1 MGFIFM
7 VILDILIQ
15 KDFWSLK
22 VKILHHCTP
31 SYESISIAMILCFGE
46 KLSLCN
52 LFDIE
57 MFVGFVR
64 AGMNKF
70 LSLQYPSQEK
80 MAKILFTFILTS
92 KNFSQDSSISLI
104 LKLNIRPWC
113 HLENIDTFLHGII
126 SCLQILA
133 LGLAK
138 V

>member
-1 MGFIFM
+1 
-7 VILDILIQ
+7 
-15 KDFWSLK
+15 
-22 VKILHHCTP
+22 
-31 SYESISIAMILCFGE
+31 MILFLGE

-64 AGMNKF
+64 DGMNKF
-70 LSLQYPSQEK
+70 LSLQYLSPEK
-80 MAKILFTFILTS
+80 MVKILFTFILTS